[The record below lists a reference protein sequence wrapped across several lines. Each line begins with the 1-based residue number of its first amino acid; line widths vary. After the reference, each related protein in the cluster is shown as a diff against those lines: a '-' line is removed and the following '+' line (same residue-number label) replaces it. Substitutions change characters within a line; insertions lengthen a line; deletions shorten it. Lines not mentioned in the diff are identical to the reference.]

1 MNTRVRLGSA
11 TGPLGLRRQDM
22 VAFCIWVAILVA
34 SLCVAHAETPADD
47 FNPAALDSFFAAGSA
62 KKADAVPATTPADT
76 AVLQLASSD
85 TEAVGEPA
93 QSTPKLPAEF
103 ARHLVGY
110 QEDQIRDGAVTLPI
124 VAQVYYR
131 HALAQI
137 TEGDD
142 DGAIAS
148 LRTAL
153 AFAPHYSDAYFTIAS
168 WYAKRFSPE
177 SVYYFTE
184 GFLSQLRSF
193 DGQRR
198 LVLNALASATLILL
212 LASAIIWIALA
223 VRYFPFIAHRI
234 AESARIK
241 FNAAGARVAAA
252 LLLLAPF
259 ALLPGYTTAAA
270 LILILTWPF
279 MHKHERVLSMV
290 MAGVLV
296 VFAGTAS
303 YIDRLS
309 VVADPKSLTSLIAR
323 ANESADDPVLAHAI
337 ANCPIDDDELNDDR
351 YTALGLLAMRGGDP
365 ETAAAHFLRAI
376 SYNKNSAIAYV
387 NLGNVYFNNGQY
399 TKALEGY
406 RKAEEVDSTD
416 AVGQY
421 NLAQTYIKTLLMG
434 ESSQALSR
442 ASKLGLDRARDA
454 IAEPSRARMSVYPR
468 TYSSAQLWEIAAQDG
483 AHGNPALVAGLLQTV
498 TGHTAPVSA
507 GIMLGAMLV
516 ALVLGRVIEARK
528 LAFQCANCGD
538 LTCHRCCSHDLGN
551 VICRSCAEAVA
562 GVSSDRV
569 LDALLRQRRQSVIVR
584 RRKSIRWAT
593 LWLPG
598 LRHVHYGRLAAGFA
612 VAVFFSTCV
621 VMVLTR
627 GAVFPSWDAIETK
640 APLWKWLVPAAGIAA
655 SYCVSLMSRRLYEAR
670 STRTVPVRTH
680 AEDRTTSQSA

>member
-11 TGPLGLRRQDM
+11 AGPLGLRRQDM
-22 VAFCIWVAILVA
+22 VAFCIWLAILVA
-34 SLCVAHAETPADD
+34 SLCVAHAEETAGS
-47 FNPAALDSFFAAGSA
+47 FNPAALDSFFAQGSA
-62 KKADAVPATTPADT
+62 RKPDAVAAAAPVDSAPASADT
-76 AVLQLASSD
+76 QAV
-85 TEAVGEPA
+85 AVQAP
-93 QSTPKLPAEF
+93 SNPKPPAEF
-103 ARHLVGY
+103 ARYLVGY
-110 QEDQIRDGAVTLPI
+110 QENKIRGGAVTLPI

-131 HALAQI
+131 HALDQI
-137 TEGDD
+137 TGGDD

-148 LRTAL
+148 LHTAL
-153 AFAPHYSDAYFTIAS
+153 SFAPNYSDAFFTLARLH
-168 WYAKRFSPE
+168 AKRFSPE
-177 SVYYFTE
+177 AVYYFTE

-193 DGQRR
+193 DGQRWAALNT
-198 LVLNALASATLILL
+198 LVSATLVLL
-212 LASAIIWIALA
+212 LASSIVWIALA

-279 MHKHERVLSMV
+279 MYKHERVLSMI
-290 MAGVLV
+290 MAGVFV
-296 VFAGTAS
+296 VFAGTAT
-303 YIDRLS
+303 YLDRLS

-323 ANESADDPVLAHAI
+323 ANESANDHFLEDAI
-337 ANCPIDDDELNDDR
+337 TNYSTDDDELNDDR

-365 ETAAAHFLRAI
+365 ETAAAHFLHAI
-376 SYNKNSAIAYV
+376 SFNKNSAIAYV

-416 AVGQY
+416 AIGQY

-442 ASKLGLDRARDA
+442 ASKLGLDRERNL
-454 IAEPSRARMSVYPR
+454 IAEPARSRMAVYPR
-468 TYSSAQLWEIAAQDG
+468 TYSSAQLWQIAAQEG
-483 AHGNPALVAGLLQTV
+483 KHGNPGLVAALLKTA
-498 TGHTAPVSA
+498 TGHSAPLSA
-507 GIMLGAMLV
+507 AIMLGAIV
-516 ALVLGRVIEARK
+516 IALVLGRVIEARK

-538 LTCHRCCSHDLGN
+538 LTCHSCSSHELGH
-551 VICRSCAEAVA
+551 VICRACAEAVA

-598 LRHVHYGRLAAGFA
+598 LRHVHYGRFAAGFA
-612 VAVFFSTCV
+612 VAAFFSWCV
-621 VMVLTR
+621 VMLWMR
-627 GAVFPSWDAIETK
+627 GAAFPSWDATEIKT
-640 APLWKWLVPAAGIAA
+640 PLWKWILPAAGIVTM
-655 SYCVSLMSRRLYEAR
+655 YCVSIMSRRLYEAR
-670 STRTVPVRTH
+670 STRTVPVRTS
-680 AEDRTTSQSA
+680 AEDRSTTSQSA

>member
-11 TGPLGLRRQDM
+11 SGPMGLRRQDM
-22 VAFCIWVAILVA
+22 VAFCIWVAILIA
-34 SLCVAHAETPADD
+34 SLCVAHAETPEED
-47 FNPAALDSFFAAGSA
+47 FSPAALDSFFAAGSTA
-62 KKADAVPATTPADT
+62 QTAQSVP
-76 AVLQLASSD
+76 SD
-85 TEAVGEPA
+85 TETFQVASTDTQAAGAADVPRNPA
-93 QSTPKLPAEF
+93 PPAEF
-103 ARHLVGY
+103 ARYLVGY
-110 QEDQIRDGAVTLPI
+110 QENQIRDGAVTLPV

-131 HALAQI
+131 HAIGQI
-137 TEGDD
+137 ESGDD
-142 DGAIAS
+142 EGAITS

-153 AFAPHYSDAYFTIAS
+153 TFAPNHSDAYFTLARLH
-168 WYAKRFSPE
+168 AKRFSPE

-193 DGQRR
+193 DGQRWFA
-198 LVLNALASATLILL
+198 LNLLTSATLILL
-212 LASAIIWIALA
+212 LASSIVWIALA

-290 MAGVLV
+290 MAGVFV
-296 VFAGTAS
+296 VFTGTAS
-303 YIDRLS
+303 YIDRMT
-309 VVADPKSLTSLIAR
+309 VVADPKSLTSLIAD
-323 ANESADDPVLAHAI
+323 ANESADERVLADAI
-337 ANCPIDDDELNDDR
+337 AKYETDDDELNDDR

-365 ETAAAHFLRAI
+365 ETAAAHFLHAI
-376 SYNKNSAIAYV
+376 SFNKNSAIAYV
-387 NLGNVYFNNGQY
+387 NLGNVYFNNEQY

-434 ESSQALSR
+434 ESSQALAR
-442 ASKLGLDRARDA
+442 ASKLGLDRARSA
-454 IAEPSRARMSVYPR
+454 IAEPSRARMAVYPR
-468 TYSSAQLWEIAAQDG
+468 TYSSAQLWAIAAQEG
-483 AHGNPALVAGLLQTV
+483 KHGNPALVAGLLKTA

-507 GIMLGAMLV
+507 LIMLGAILV
-516 ALVLGRVIEARK
+516 ALVLGRVIEAKK

-538 LTCHRCCSHDLGN
+538 LTCHGCCSGELGS

-598 LRHVHYGRLAAGFA
+598 LRHVHYGRFAAGFG
-612 VAVFFSTCV
+612 VAAFFATCV
-621 VMVLTR
+621 VMVFAR
-627 GAVFPSWDAIETK
+627 GAVFPSWNAIEMK
-640 APLWKWLVPAAGIAA
+640 APLWKLVLPAAGIVA
-655 SYCVSLMSRRLYEAR
+655 SYWVSIMSRRLYEAR
-670 STRTVPVRTH
+670 STRTISVRSH
-680 AEDRTTSQSA
+680 NEDKATASQSA